1 MWHSLTE
8 SVRTEVEAMLAGTDE
23 HLARAYPGPD
33 VSRQPVHTVYVPA
46 NRYRAG
52 LARDWGLQA
61 LSAVEEA
68 GGILAFLETIG
79 VSEPG
84 RTALAERVA
93 TKLTVEPVEDL
104 RIDFEDGYGDHGEA
118 EDQTAIAAARE
129 LRAAI
134 DTGRATPYVGIRFK
148 SLERDTRERGLRTLD
163 LFLTTLAGS
172 GPLPTGLELTL
183 PKVKTPAQVA
193 AMAGVCA
200 GLESALKLATGQL
213 RFEVQVETPQAI
225 LAADGTAAVAQM
237 VHAGAGRVSALH
249 YGTYDYSA
257 ALGIAARYQ
266 SMEHRVADH
275 AKAVM
280 QLAAADTGV
289 RLSDGST
296 NILPVGDH
304 DQLRSGW
311 AVHARLVRRSLE
323 HGYYQGWDLH
333 PGQLP
338 SRFAAT
344 YAFYREGMAE
354 AAGRL
359 SAYLHGGQGA
369 VLDEPATARALAWFL
384 RRGLDCGAIEAAE
397 LHQQAG
403 LGPEDLTVV
412 LAAAGGGNG
421 RQRRGPSQGAP

>member
-1 MWHSLTE
+1 MRHSLPQ
-8 SVRTEVEAMLAGTDE
+8 SVRAEVEAMLAGTDE
-23 HLARAYPGPD
+23 HLDRAYPGAD

-46 NRYRAG
+46 DQYRAG

-61 LSAVEEA
+61 LGAVEEA

-84 RTALAERVA
+84 RTALSERVA
-93 TKLTVEPVEDL
+93 TKLAVEPVEDL

-118 EDQTAIAAARE
+118 EDQTAIDAARE
-129 LRAAI
+129 LRAEI

-193 AMAGVCA
+193 AMASVCA

-304 DQLRSGW
+304 DQVHRGW

-344 YAFYREGMAE
+344 YAFYREGVAE

-359 SAYLHGGQGA
+359 SAYLHGGQGT
-369 VLDEPATARALAWFL
+369 VLDEPATARAMAWFL
-384 RRGLDCGAIEAAE
+384 RRGLDCGAIGAAE
-397 LHQQAG
+397 LHQRAG
-403 LGPEDLTVV
+403 LGPEDLTAV
-412 LAAAGGGNG
+412 LNAAGGGS
-421 RQRRGPSQGAP
+421 QRRGQSQGAP